1 MYWNT
6 AKLTEVVRINPRNVD
21 FALDD
26 SDEVS
31 FLPMAGVEAE
41 TGRINITEKRT
52 WKTVKKGYTKFQE
65 NDVLVAKITPCME
78 NGKAC
83 IARHLHGA
91 AGAGSTEFHVFRPN
105 TKIIEPE
112 WLYLFLNQQRIR
124 SAAKRQMGGAVGQQR
139 VPASFYESLMLPLPD
154 IEKQRDL
161 LESLI
166 GQGVR
171 ITNIEEELR
180 SVLKKLKQAR
190 ASILKAAVVGS
201 LITSDADLVRRIQN
215 QVQPTADMTPQNSVS
230 DKTNSYGTLPRVPSR
245 WSVSRISDLTSL
257 VTSGSRGWSKFY
269 SDEGAIFIRSQDIN
283 TYKLEL
289 TEVAR
294 VSLPGSIEGSRTR
307 VSKGDL
313 LLIITGANVTVS
325 ARVVSDVG
333 EAYVSQHVALC
344 RPREQISSAYLHLWL
359 MAPGAGKSQLESS
372 AYGAGKP
379 GLNLQNIRSISVLF
393 PPLPEQVRIVDEVD
407 RRFSVLDQVEATV
420 AASLTRCGKLRQAIL
435 KRAFEGGLVP
445 AS

>member
-139 VPASFYESLMLPLPD
+139 VPASFYESLVLPLPD

-190 ASILKAAVVGS
+190 ASILKAAVEGRLVETEAKKSNARLSDHSSSQDQQEGIAIPEGWSIHQAKTVCNSIESGTTPSKEHFRDSPDEGVPFIKVYHLTFTGNLSFWENKPTYVSKEYHSSKMKRSLTIPGDVLTNIVGPP
-201 LITSDADLVRRIQN
+201 LGKV
-215 QVQPTADMTPQNSVS
+215 SV
-230 DKTNSYGTLPRVPSR
+230 VPSKSHEWNINQAIAR
-245 WSVSRISDLTSL
+245 FRCGPTLLPAFLAIYLQSYQAQSWLASTSKTTTSQVNLSISNSRL
-257 VTSGSRGWSKFY
+257 
-269 SDEGAIFIRSQDIN
+269 
-283 TYKLEL
+283 
-289 TEVAR
+289 
-294 VSLPGSIEGSRTR
+294 LPIPVPPFHE
-307 VSKGDL
+307 
-313 LLIITGANVTVS
+313 
-325 ARVVSDVG
+325 
-333 EAYVSQHVALC
+333 Q
-344 RPREQISSAYLHLWL
+344 EQIVA
-359 MAPGAGKSQLESS
+359 
-372 AYGAGKP
+372 
-379 GLNLQNIRSISVLF
+379 
-393 PPLPEQVRIVDEVD
+393 EVN

-420 AASLTRCGKLRQAIL
+420 TASLARCGVLRQAIL
-435 KRAFEGGLVP
+435 KRAFRQD
-445 AS
+445 AT

>member
-26 SDEVS
+26 SDEVT

-41 TGRINITEKRT
+41 TGRINITERRT

-139 VPASFYESLMLPLPD
+139 VPASFYESLVLPLPD
-154 IEKQRDL
+154 IEKQREL

-171 ITNIEEELR
+171 ITHIEEELR

-190 ASILKAAVVGS
+190 ASILKAAVEGRLVEKAMNNKQRFPVLSVGEICS
-201 LITSDADLVRRIQN
+201 TK
-215 QVQPTADMTPQNSVS
+215 PTNGRSVP
-230 DKTNSYGTLPRVPSR
+230 TLDGGFPVLRLTAMKGGQIDFAEMKGGAWSEDEAAKWIIEEGDFFVMRGNGSIKRVG
-245 WSVSRISDLTSL
+245 D
-257 VTSGSRGWSKFY
+257 
-269 SDEGAIFIRSQDIN
+269 GAIAKQVPCKVAYPDTMIRIRADPER
-283 TYKLEL
+283 LD
-289 TEVAR
+289 
-294 VSLPGSIEGSRTR
+294 SRY
-307 VSKGDL
+307 L
-313 LLIITGANVTVS
+313 
-325 ARVVSDVG
+325 
-333 EAYVSQHVALC
+333 
-344 RPREQISSAYLHLWL
+344 LHLWRSPL
-359 MAPGAGKSQLESS
+359 LRSQIESAAKTTAGIFKINQRDIASF
-372 AYGAGKP
+372 
-379 GLNLQNIRSISVLF
+379 R
-393 PPLPEQVRIVDEVD
+393 LPIPTLGEQREIVAEVD
-407 RRFSVLDQVEATV
+407 RRLSVLDQVEDSVQTSIA
-420 AASLTRCGKLRQAIL
+420 RCGKLRQAIL
-435 KRAFEGGLVP
+435 KRAFGGGVKTKTVCILP
-445 AS
+445 YNITSCFTLSN